1 MWNSAD
7 EYCERMAKKE
17 ERIKQLCE
25 KYKQSDN
32 EEIKEL
38 IEYLEDLEW
47 KYENCDTKKSEYFD
61 KLNKTEWKIR
71 NYKIYVK
78 KLEDDLKRK
87 YRILDKVNIDFE
99 VLRKKYEITED

>member
-38 IEYLEDLEW
+38 IEYLEDIKF
-47 KYENCDTKKSEYFD
+47 KYEKCDERKSEYFD
-61 KLNKTEWKIR
+61 KLNKTEWKLR

-78 KLEDDLKRK
+78 KLENDLKIK
-87 YRILDKVNIDFE
+87 YRLYENIKINFE

>member
-1 MWNSAD
+1 MWTSAD

-38 IEYLEDLEW
+38 IEYLENTQFH
-47 KYENCDTKKSEYFD
+47 YEICEKRKSEYFD
-61 KLNKTEWKIR
+61 ELNKTDWKLR

-87 YRILDKVNIDFE
+87 YRILNKVNIDFE
-99 VLRKKYEITED
+99 VLRKKYGITED